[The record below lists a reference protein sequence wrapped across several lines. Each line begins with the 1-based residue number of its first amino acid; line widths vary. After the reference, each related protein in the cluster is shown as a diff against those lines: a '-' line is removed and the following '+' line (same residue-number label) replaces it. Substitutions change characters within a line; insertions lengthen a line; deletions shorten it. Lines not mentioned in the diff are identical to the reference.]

1 MGRGDANNRI
11 GPFSFWMGPTSE
23 GLMTKQTR
31 QQSRDECAAK
41 KLKLNSDDSCF
52 SALASAGELA
62 IQLRPIVSL
71 TPHRRN
77 ARTHSRKQIQQIAR
91 SIETF
96 GFTNPVLID
105 AAGGILAGHGRVEA
119 AKLLGLAE
127 VPAIELAAL
136 NEEQRRAYAITDN
149 RLGELAGW
157 DRDLL
162 RLELGELSVAFP
174 ELDLTL
180 TGFETGELDIILLA
194 DASGSIASDPRADE
208 LPHAGPIPVTRPG
221 DLWLMGPHRLLC
233 SDARDPDAYR
243 ILLPNQRVHLALT
256 DPPFNVAIDGHA
268 RGLGQHHH
276 RDFAMASGE
285 MTETEYITF
294 LKIVFRN
301 MADVS
306 IPGAVHFTFMDWRH
320 FHEILSAGRD
330 IYAAL
335 LNVCVWAKGNG
346 GMGSLYRSEHE
357 HVFVWRVSNNA
368 HTNNIQLGSFGRNR
382 TNVWRYPGANSFG
395 PGRAEMLELH
405 PTVKPTQLLVDAILD
420 VSKRGEWVLDP
431 LVGSGSTLI
440 AAHQIDRICGAIE
453 FDPRYCD
460 VAVQRFERL
469 TGIEARHAGTG
480 TTFSKERSVRNAEAK
495 GSNVC
500 ADLPS
505 PEQTS

>member
-1 MGRGDANNRI
+1 
-11 GPFSFWMGPTSE
+11 
-23 GLMTKQTR
+23 MTKQTR
-31 QQSRDECAAK
+31 QPSRDECATK
-41 KLKLNSDDSCF
+41 KLKLNSDNSCF
-52 SALASAGELA
+52 SPLGSAGELA
-62 IQLRPIVSL
+62 IQLRLIGSL

-77 ARTHSRKQIQQIAR
+77 ARTHSRKQISQIAR

-119 AKLLGLAE
+119 AKLLGMTE
-127 VPAIELAAL
+127 VPTIELAAL

-157 DRDLL
+157 DSNLL

-194 DASGSIASDPRADE
+194 DASGTIASDPRADD
-208 LPHAGPIPVTRPG
+208 LPHIDSIPVTRTG
-221 DLWLMGPHRLLC
+221 DLWLMGSHRLLC
-233 SDARDPDAYR
+233 SDARDPDAYP
-243 ILLPNQRVHLALT
+243 ILLQNQRVHLALT
-256 DPPFNVAIDGHA
+256 DPPFNVSIDGHA

-285 MTETEYITF
+285 MTETEYIAF

-306 IPGAVHFTFMDWRH
+306 VPGAVHFTFMDWRH
-320 FHEILSAGRD
+320 FHEVLSAGRNTYD
-330 IYAAL
+330 AL

-357 HVFVWRVSNNA
+357 HVFVWRVGNNG

-431 LVGSGSTLI
+431 FVGSGSTLI
-440 AAHQIDRICGAIE
+440 AAYQVDRSCGAIE
-453 FDPRYCD
+453 FDPHYCD
-460 VAVQRFERL
+460 VTVQRFERF
-469 TGIEARHAGTG
+469 TGIQARHAGTG
-480 TTFSKERSVRNAEAK
+480 RTFSDERSVRNAELK
-495 GSNVC
+495 GSNAC

-505 PEQTS
+505 REQAS

>member
-1 MGRGDANNRI
+1 
-11 GPFSFWMGPTSE
+11 
-23 GLMTKQTR
+23 MTKQTR
-31 QQSRDECAAK
+31 QQSRDECATK
-41 KLKLNSDDSCF
+41 KLKLNSDNSCF
-52 SALASAGELA
+52 SPLGSAGELA
-62 IQLRPIVSL
+62 IQLRLIGSL

-77 ARTHSRKQIQQIAR
+77 ARTHSRKQISQIAR

-119 AKLLGLAE
+119 AKLLGMTE
-127 VPAIELAAL
+127 VPTIELAAL

-157 DRDLL
+157 DSDLL

-194 DASGSIASDPRADE
+194 DASGTIASDPRADD
-208 LPHAGPIPVTRPG
+208 LPHIDSIPVTRTG
-221 DLWLMGPHRLLC
+221 DLWLMGSHRLLC
-233 SDARDPDAYR
+233 SDAREPDAYP
-243 ILLPNQRVHLALT
+243 ILLQNQRVHLALT
-256 DPPFNVAIDGHA
+256 DPPFNVSIDGHA

-285 MTETEYITF
+285 MTETEYIAF

-301 MADVS
+301 MAYVS
-306 IPGAVHFTFMDWRH
+306 VPGAVHFTFMDWRH
-320 FHEILSAGRD
+320 FHEVLSAGRNTYD
-330 IYAAL
+330 AL

-357 HVFVWRVSNNA
+357 HVFVWRVGNNG

-405 PTVKPTQLLVDAILD
+405 PTVKPEL
-420 VSKRGEWVLDP
+420 
-431 LVGSGSTLI
+431 
-440 AAHQIDRICGAIE
+440 
-453 FDPRYCD
+453 
-460 VAVQRFERL
+460 
-469 TGIEARHAGTG
+469 
-480 TTFSKERSVRNAEAK
+480 K
-495 GSNVC
+495 GSNAC

-505 PEQTS
+505 REQAS

>member
-1 MGRGDANNRI
+1 
-11 GPFSFWMGPTSE
+11 
-23 GLMTKQTR
+23 MTKQTR
-31 QQSRDECAAK
+31 QQSRDEGATK
-41 KLKLNSDDSCF
+41 KLKLNSDNSCF
-52 SALASAGELA
+52 SPLGSAGELA
-62 IQLRPIVSL
+62 IQLRLIGSL

-77 ARTHSRKQIQQIAR
+77 ARTHSRKQISQIAR

-119 AKLLGLAE
+119 AKLLGMTE
-127 VPAIELAAL
+127 VPTIELAAL

-194 DASGSIASDPRADE
+194 DASGMIASDPRADD
-208 LPHAGPIPVTRPG
+208 LPHMDSIPVTRNG
-221 DLWLMGPHRLLC
+221 DLWLAGSHRLLC

-243 ILLPNQRVHLALT
+243 ILLQKQRVHLALT

-285 MTETEYITF
+285 MTETEYIAF

-306 IPGAVHFTFMDWRH
+306 VPGAVHFTFMDWRH
-320 FHEILSAGRD
+320 FHEVLSAGRNT
-330 IYAAL
+330 YNAL

-357 HVFVWRVSNNA
+357 HVFVWRVGNNA
-368 HTNNIQLGSFGRNR
+368 HTNNVQLGSFGRNR

-395 PGRAEMLELH
+395 PDRAEMLELH
-405 PTVKPTQLLVDAILD
+405 PTVKPTQLLIDAILD
-420 VSKRGEWVLDP
+420 VSKLGEWVLDP
-431 LVGSGSTLI
+431 FVGSGSTLI

-460 VAVQRFERL
+460 LAVQRFERL

-480 TTFSKERSVRNAEAK
+480 RTFSEERSVRNAELKELNA
-495 GSNVC
+495 C
-500 ADLPS
+500 ADLPGR
-505 PEQTS
+505 EQTL

>member
-1 MGRGDANNRI
+1 
-11 GPFSFWMGPTSE
+11 
-23 GLMTKQTR
+23 MTKRTC
-31 QQSRDECAAK
+31 QQSRDECAD
-41 KLKLNSDDSCF
+41 KLKPISDNSCISL
-52 SALASAGELA
+52 LASAGEMA
-62 IQLRPIVSL
+62 IKLRPIASL

-77 ARTHSRKQIQQIAR
+77 ARTHSRKQIQQLAR
-91 SIETF
+91 SIKEF

-105 AAGGILAGHGRVEA
+105 AASGILAGHGRVEA
-119 AKLLGLAE
+119 AKLLGMTE
-127 VPAIELAAL
+127 VPTIELAAL
-136 NEEQRRAYAITDN
+136 NDEQRRTYAIADN

-157 DRDLL
+157 DPDLL

-174 ELDLTL
+174 ELDLTV

-208 LPHAGPIPVTRPG
+208 LPDVDPIPVSRSG
-221 DLWLMGPHRLLC
+221 DLWLLGPHRLLC

-256 DPPFNVAIDGHA
+256 DPPFNVPIDGHA

-285 MTETEYITF
+285 MTDTEFTAF
-294 LKIVFRN
+294 LKLVLRN

-306 IPGAVHFTFMDWRH
+306 VPGAVHFTFMDWRH
-320 FHEILSAGRD
+320 FPEVLSAGRD
-330 IYAAL
+330 IYDAL

-357 HVFVWRVSNNA
+357 HVFVWRVGNIS
-368 HTNNIQLGSFGRNR
+368 HTNNIQLGSYGRNR

-431 LVGSGSTLI
+431 FAGSGSTLI
-440 AAHQIDRICGAIE
+440 AAHQVDRICAAIE
-453 FDPRYCD
+453 LDCHYCD
-460 VAVQRFERL
+460 VVVERFERF
-469 TGIEARHAGTG
+469 TGDEARHAMTG
-480 TTFSKERSVRNAEAK
+480 RTFSEERSVRTAK
-495 GSNVC
+495 IC

-505 PEQTS
+505 REQAS